1 VKERLSFGGCDFF
14 SKIIWSLFL
23 VGVGVVIVVVIVV
36 MMLAR
41 SAPRVAVQEAQ
52 IGGGGEEEKGA
63 GGVMKKY
70 HSLSRRELQA
80 LCKEY
85 HVPANKSNLAMAQ
98 ALAAL
103 HNTVLYTP
111 HFSQPHLSFFEIIN
125 KAVPFFICIATYPNA
140 TNTFLLQNK
149 SAQKRL
155 HLVASSSPQHLNL
168 SNHSLL
174 LQLLGFEEAL

>member
-1 VKERLSFGGCDFF
+1 M
-14 SKIIWSLFL
+14 
-23 VGVGVVIVVVIVV
+23 VVVVVV

-41 SAPRVAVQEAQ
+41 SGPKVAVQEAQ
-52 IGGGGEEEKGA
+52 VAGGGGEEKVA

-103 HNTVLYTP
+103 HNTV
-111 HFSQPHLSFFEIIN
+111 
-125 KAVPFFICIATYPNA
+125 
-140 TNTFLLQNK
+140 
-149 SAQKRL
+149 
-155 HLVASSSPQHLNL
+155 
-168 SNHSLL
+168 
-174 LQLLGFEEAL
+174 

>member
-1 VKERLSFGGCDFF
+1 VKERLSFGSCDFF

-23 VGVGVVIVVVIVV
+23 VGVGVV
-36 MMLAR
+36 MLAR

-125 KAVPFFICIATYPNA
+125 KAAPFFICIATYPNA

-155 HLVASSSPQHLNL
+155 HLVAPSSPQHLNL

>member
-1 VKERLSFGGCDFF
+1 M
-14 SKIIWSLFL
+14 
-23 VGVGVVIVVVIVV
+23 GVGVVVVVVVV

-52 IGGGGEEEKGA
+52 IGGGGGGEEEKGA

-125 KAVPFFICIATYPNA
+125 KAAPFFICIATYPNA

-168 SNHSLL
+168 SNHALL
-174 LQLLGFEEAL
+174 LQLLGFEEVL